1 MSLPRQGVGFLVVG
15 GIQLLVDWALFVA
28 STHWGVPVEAGNVL
42 GRIGGASLGFW
53 LNGRYT
59 FAASGRSNATWQALP
74 RFIALW
80 LTTTTVST
88 LTLSWLGNHLGL
100 AQLWLCKPV
109 VEGLLA
115 VLGFLAARYWVYR
128 R

>member
-1 MSLPRQGVGFLVVG
+1 MSLPRQGVSFLVVG

-28 STHWGVPVEAGNVL
+28 STHWGAPVEAGNVL

-59 FAASGRSNATWQALP
+59 FAASGRSNATWQALA
-74 RFIALW
+74 RFTTLW
-80 LTTTTVST
+80 LTTTIASTV
-88 LTLSWLGNHLGL
+88 TLSWLATQLGL
-100 AQLWLCKPV
+100 AQLWLCKPL
-109 VEGLLA
+109 VEGALA
-115 VLGFLAARYWVYR
+115 ALGFLAARHWVYR